1 MGWLEWSSSVIGS
14 VAWPI
19 AAMTIA
25 FVFRSQIAA
34 LFGRINE
41 LSWGDKSAKFAEKLD
56 KAEAKAELVEASK
69 SEVKGQIEDQQKNNQ
84 QQLGSDDNTRF
95 KQLMALSPAAAVM
108 DVWGEL
114 NRRLR
119 DLADKHGVVHQT
131 ATEGMPVALALYR
144 ANIIPRELMS
154 LVQDLHKLRNAAAH
168 NEPVSEVDAYRFKG
182 VADAVLMV
190 LSHM

>member
-1 MGWLEWSSSVIGS
+1 
-14 VAWPI
+14 
-19 AAMTIA
+19 
-25 FVFRSQIAA
+25 
-34 LFGRINE
+34 
-41 LSWGDKSAKFAEKLD
+41 
-56 KAEAKAELVEASK
+56 EASK

-119 DLADKHGVVHQT
+119 DLADKHSVVHQT

-144 ANIIPRELMS
+144 AN
-154 LVQDLHKLRNAAAH
+154 
-168 NEPVSEVDAYRFKG
+168 
-182 VADAVLMV
+182 
-190 LSHM
+190 